1 MSSFFLFL
9 MLCFLKFLELKSL
22 FPFPLF
28 IVQPWKLVSLMNY
41 LLYFFSFPKVQDLHT
56 KLSLESKRADTL
68 AFEMKRLEE
77 KHEALLKEKE
87 VIINVR

>member
-1 MSSFFLFL
+1 MYFS
-9 MLCFLKFLELKSL
+9 KYLELKSL
-22 FPFPLF
+22 FPIHPFHCSALKAEESHELF
-28 IVQPWKLVSLMNY
+28 CFTL
-41 LLYFFSFPKVQDLHT
+41 FSFPKVQDLHT

-87 VIINVR
+87 VIINVQ

>member
-1 MSSFFLFL
+1 MSVFW
-9 MLCFLKFLELKSL
+9 ELDKSL
-22 FPFPLF
+22 D
-28 IVQPWKLVSLMNY
+28 S
-41 LLYFFSFPKVQDLHT
+41 DT

-87 VIINVR
+87 VIINV